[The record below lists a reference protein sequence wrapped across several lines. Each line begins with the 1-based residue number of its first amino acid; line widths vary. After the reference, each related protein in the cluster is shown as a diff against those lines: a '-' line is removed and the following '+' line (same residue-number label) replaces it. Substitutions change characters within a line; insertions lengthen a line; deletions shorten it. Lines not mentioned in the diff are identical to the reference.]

1 MSEKLRKPKRPKEEN
16 MTTDNKITPPW
27 IHDWLVG
34 ALVDDVD
41 VDEFARELITHLPHQ
56 AMLAAVVMVL
66 GHHASTLQ
74 HREYAYCKPPALL
87 ANNVLKVIVG
97 VLAGDAC
104 ATLACI
110 EAEAPAESN
119 MDALQRQI
127 AERDVQIEALK
138 IEVSGLEDE
147 IDRLKIEVSGLED
160 EIDRLEDSVQPFDA
174 GTNTGSG
181 VTKD

>member
-1 MSEKLRKPKRPKEEN
+1 
-16 MTTDNKITPPW
+16 MTTENKITPPW
-27 IHDWLVG
+27 IHAWLVG
-34 ALVDDVD
+34 QWMGVLVDDVD

-74 HREYAYCKPPALL
+74 HGEYAYCKPPALL
-87 ANNVLKVIVG
+87 ANDVLKAIVE
-97 VLAGDAC
+97 VLTGDAS
-104 ATLACI
+104 ATRACI

-119 MDALQRQI
+119 MEALQRQI

-147 IDRLKIEVSGLED
+147 IDRLED
-160 EIDRLEDSVQPFDA
+160 IVQPFDA